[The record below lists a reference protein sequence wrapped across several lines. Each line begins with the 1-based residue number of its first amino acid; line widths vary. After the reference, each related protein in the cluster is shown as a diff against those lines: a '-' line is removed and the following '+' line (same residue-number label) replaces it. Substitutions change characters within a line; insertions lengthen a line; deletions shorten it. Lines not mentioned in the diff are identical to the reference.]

1 MNSSLSPYAIL
12 GIIAVYFAVLILIS
26 YLTSRDGNDN
36 DSFFLA
42 GRKSPWPLVA
52 FGMVGASLSGV
63 TFISVPGAVGA
74 GGANQAFSYMQVV
87 FGYLLGYLFIATVL
101 LPLYYKLG
109 LTSIY
114 EYLKT
119 QIGPHAYKVG
129 AFYFLLSRTIGAA
142 FRLFLVAIVLQEYV
156 TGPLEVPFAATV
168 AITILLIWVYTFR
181 GGIKTIVYTDTLQTV
196 CMLLAAGLTVY
207 YVGQALE
214 TDLGGMIAL
223 IKNSDYSQVFFFEGG
238 WTDPNNFWKQ
248 FLSGAL
254 ITIVMTGLDQDM
266 MQKNLSMPNF
276 RDAQKNMAAFSFVL
290 IFANLLFLALGAL
303 LYIYVTSVGL
313 AIPEASDQ
321 LYPSVALQHL
331 PPVAGVL
338 FVLGLVAA
346 AYSSADSAL
355 TALTTSFCVDFL
367 GMNEVRHED
376 KSDDTTANDRKR
388 RLWVHI
394 GFSVLLFVVILIFR
408 NINND
413 AIITEL
419 FKAAGYTYGPLLG
432 LFAFGLFT
440 NLKVREKT
448 YFDNVKLA
456 LPLTIGACAVILI
469 GGAYLIGGSTIE
481 YLIAVT
487 LTGSLLVKK
496 VRERLFMENGR
507 VAIPAL
513 LLVCLASPII
523 SMVVDHNSAEL
534 LRGFKFGFLILAFNG
549 LLTFLGLVA
558 LSDFG
563 DFVPAPDEEA

>member
-1 MNSSLSPYAIL
+1 MNASLSPYAIL
-12 GIIAVYFAVLILIS
+12 GIIIVYFAVLIVIS
-26 YLTSRDGNDN
+26 YLTSRGGNDN

-52 FGMVGASLSGV
+52 FGMVGATLSGV

-101 LPLYYKLG
+101 LPLYYRLG

-114 EYLKT
+114 EYLKDR
-119 QIGPHAYKVG
+119 IGPHAYKVG

-142 FRLFLVAIVLQEYV
+142 FRLFLVAIVLQEFV
-156 TGPLEVPFAATV
+156 TGPLGVPFAATV
-168 AITILLIWVYTFR
+168 AITIILIWVYTFQ
-181 GGIKTIVYTDTLQTV
+181 GGIKTIVYTDTLQTI
-196 CMLLAAGLTVY
+196 CILLAAGLTVY

-214 TDLGGMIAL
+214 TNVSGMIAL

-238 WTDPNNFWKQ
+238 WADPNNFWKQ

-303 LYIYVTSVGL
+303 LYIYATSVGL

-321 LYPSVALQHL
+321 LYPSIALRHL

-367 GMNEVRHED
+367 GMNEVSNED
-376 KSDDTTANDRKR
+376 KDDETLIADRKR
-388 RLWVHI
+388 RLQVHI
-394 GFSVLLFVVILIFR
+394 GFSVLLFGVILAFR
-408 NINND
+408 QINND
-413 AIITEL
+413 AIITQL

-440 NLKVREKT
+440 SLKVREKV
-448 YFDNVKLA
+448 YFDNARVVVPVLSI
-456 LPLTIGACAVILI
+456 LSVILI
-469 GGAYLIGGSTIE
+469 GVLAYFVGYRYFTISC
-481 YLIAVT
+481 I
-487 LTGSLLVKK
+487 LLACTFLSRRT
-496 VRERLFMENGR
+496 REMLFMENGR
-507 VAIPAL
+507 AVIPVL
-513 LLVCLASPII
+513 LLVCVAAPVI
-523 SMVVDHNSAEL
+523 SMVVDYNSAEL

-563 DFVPAPDEEA
+563 DFVPAPEEEA